1 MLTKMRSKMEIKNLK
16 NSIDIIVP
24 SYRLNID
31 FLIPI
36 LSLKKPFNWKV
47 NCIIIADNPKI
58 NIPKELDAF
67 LESGTV
73 SVISNLRNLGAP
85 ESRNKGIEIAKNE
98 WLLFFDDDIIPNNDI
113 LFQYINAINQY
124 SNPIQGFVGVTKFP
138 ESFNSFTKGV
148 VASDILTFFS
158 LAENYKEMSWGVTA
172 NLMIKREAIGS
183 LRFLRDFPKFGG
195 GEDIDICLNVVS
207 KVHHKF
213 KTIPDAIVHHPW
225 WDNRIVA
232 YKRFFRWAF
241 GDSQLPKLHP
251 KYRYFNFP
259 NVIESLFIGLII
271 GSFIYFFTNNSL
283 IYIPL
288 LAGIIVG
295 EVIAE
300 WIKLYITK
308 KEKSPIIALE
318 SAAIR
323 AFNDLGR
330 LTGNL
335 KRKRLHGIFE
345 RFDYFCD
352 GKHIKSERK
361 WGFLKCSLYLFFIN
375 LFFKLIIS

>member
-1 MLTKMRSKMEIKNLK
+1 MK

-24 SYRLNID
+24 SHRLNVD
-31 FLIPI
+31 FLIHI
-36 LSLKKPFNWKV
+36 LSLKKPYNWKV
-47 NCIIIADNPKI
+47 NYIIIADNPKI

-67 LESGTV
+67 IESGSLTI
-73 SVISNLRNLGAP
+73 ISNLRNLGAP
-85 ESRNKGIEIAKNE
+85 ESRNKGIEIAENE
-98 WLLFFDDDIIPNNDI
+98 WILFLDDDIIPNEDI
-113 LFQYINAINQY
+113 LFQYINAINQS
-124 SNPIQGFVGVTKFP
+124 SNPIQGFVGVTRFP
-138 ESFNSFTKGV
+138 KPINSFTEGV

-172 NLMIKREAIGS
+172 NLVIKREAIGS
-183 LRFLRDFPKFGG
+183 LRFLKDFPKFGG
-195 GEDIDICLNVVS
+195 GEDIDICLNIVS

-251 KYRYFNFP
+251 KYRYINFP
-259 NVIESLFIGLII
+259 NVIESLFIGLMI
-271 GSFIYFFTNNSL
+271 GTFFYFFRNKSL

-288 LAGIIVG
+288 LSGIIVG
-295 EVIAE
+295 EVIGE

-308 KEKSPIIALE
+308 KEKSIIIALE
-318 SAAIR
+318 SVTVR
-323 AFNDLGR
+323 ASNDAGR

-335 KRKRLHGIFE
+335 KRKRLNGFFE

-361 WGFLKCSLYLFFIN
+361 WAFLKFCLYLYFIII
-375 LFFKLIIS
+375 FYSKTKL

>member
-1 MLTKMRSKMEIKNLK
+1 MEINNLK
-16 NSIDIIVP
+16 NTIDIIVP

-36 LSLKKPFNWKV
+36 LSLKKPYNWKV

-58 NIPKELDAF
+58 IVPKELDIF
-67 LESGTV
+67 IESGTLT
-73 SVISNLRNLGAP
+73 VISNPRNLGAP

-98 WLLFFDDDIIPNNDI
+98 WVLFLDDDIIPNDDI
-113 LFQYINAINQY
+113 LFHYIDAINQY
-124 SNPIQGFVGVTKFP
+124 SNPIQGFVGVTRYP
-138 ESFNSFTKGV
+138 ESINSFTKGV

-172 NLMIKREAIGS
+172 NLVIKREAIGS
-183 LRFLRDFPKFGG
+183 VRFLKDFPKFGG
-195 GEDIDICLNVVS
+195 GEDINFCLNVIS
-207 KVHHKF
+207 KVHPKF
-213 KTIPDAIVHHPW
+213 KTIPNAIVHHPW

-232 YKRFFRWAF
+232 YKRFFRWAY

-259 NVIESLFIGLII
+259 NIIESLFIGLII
-271 GSFIYFFTNNSL
+271 GTFIYFFTNNIS

-288 LAGIIVG
+288 LSGIIVG
-295 EVIAE
+295 EVIGE
-300 WIKLYITK
+300 WIKIYITK
-308 KEKSPIIALE
+308 TEKSLVIALE
-318 SAAIR
+318 SATIR

-335 KRKRLHGIFE
+335 KRKRLHGLFE

-361 WGFLKCSLYLFFIN
+361 WALLKFSLYLFFI
-375 LFFKLIIS
+375 LIFYLKIKL

>member
-1 MLTKMRSKMEIKNLK
+1 MRSKMEINNLK

-24 SYRLNID
+24 SHRLNVD

-36 LSLKKPFNWKV
+36 LSLKKPYNWKV
-47 NCIIIADNPKI
+47 NYIIIADNPKI

-67 LESGTV
+67 IESGSLTI
-73 SVISNLRNLGAP
+73 ISNLRNLGAP
-85 ESRNKGIEIAKNE
+85 ESRNKGIEIAENE
-98 WLLFFDDDIIPNNDI
+98 WILFLDDDIIPNDDI

-124 SNPIQGFVGVTKFP
+124 SNPIQGFVGVTRFP
-138 ESFNSFTKGV
+138 KTINSFTKGV

-172 NLMIKREAIGS
+172 NLVIRRETIGS
-183 LRFLRDFPKFGG
+183 LRFLKDFPKFGG

-213 KTIPDAIVHHPW
+213 KTIPDAVVHHPW
-225 WDNRIVA
+225 WNNRIIA

-251 KYRYFNFP
+251 KYRYINFP

-271 GSFIYFFTNNSL
+271 GTFFYFFTNKSL

-288 LAGIIVG
+288 LSGIIVG
-295 EVIAE
+295 EVIGE

-308 KEKSPIIALE
+308 KEKSIIIALE
-318 SAAIR
+318 SVVVR
-323 AFNDLGR
+323 ASNDAGR

-335 KRKRLHGIFE
+335 KRKRLNGFFE

-361 WGFLKCSLYLFFIN
+361 WAFLKFYLYLYFIII
-375 LFFKLIIS
+375 FYSKIKL